1 MDPCFLQ
8 TYFNSHF
15 FDFQSFMA
23 PPPIKFN
30 DFNES
35 MLILS
40 PYQTQYA
47 KNLNSL
53 KSLYKQ
59 TLCENISAVFLT
71 KLLCTPMVERR
82 WFFQFIL
89 FLGLTSKFPIVSM
102 IKYMD
107 FYARFHFMSSIIQEI
122 TMNSYFL
129 YYFFFFFF
137 F

>member
-8 TYFNSHF
+8 TYFNSLF

-82 WFFQFIL
+82 
-89 FLGLTSKFPIVSM
+89 
-102 IKYMD
+102 
-107 FYARFHFMSSIIQEI
+107 
-122 TMNSYFL
+122 
-129 YYFFFFFF
+129 
-137 F
+137 